1 MDHIKLNAKPN
12 KRNTSNVEQEL
23 KDTLCT
29 ESNKKVYP
37 FRQYELLDLQL
48 WLIFLQLQL
57 LEYS

>member
-37 FRQYELLDLQL
+37 FRQ
-48 WLIFLQLQL
+48 FLRTSGSATLADIPATAIAGV
-57 LEYS
+57 